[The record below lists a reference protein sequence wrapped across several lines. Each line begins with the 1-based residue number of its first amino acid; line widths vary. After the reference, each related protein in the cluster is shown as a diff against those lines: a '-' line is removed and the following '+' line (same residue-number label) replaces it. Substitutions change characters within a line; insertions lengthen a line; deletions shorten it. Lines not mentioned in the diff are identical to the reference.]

1 MKIKD
6 SYVARRRFLGCMAGG
21 GMATLGAGFV
31 APMASFVG
39 NFRDE
44 PPPPFLEIARAD
56 WDLAPGKSKMLKYG
70 RIPVLLIN
78 TPNNELKVFQAVC
91 THFDCTVGYLEAE
104 NMIFCACHEGYYDV
118 DGQVVSGPPPR
129 PLRALFWTRDGDK
142 LTIALEKENLEKA
155 TPESQT

>member
-1 MKIKD
+1 
-6 SYVARRRFLGCMAGG
+6 
-21 GMATLGAGFV
+21 
-31 APMASFVG
+31 
-39 NFRDE
+39 
-44 PPPPFLEIARAD
+44 
-56 WDLAPGKSKMLKYG
+56 MLKYG